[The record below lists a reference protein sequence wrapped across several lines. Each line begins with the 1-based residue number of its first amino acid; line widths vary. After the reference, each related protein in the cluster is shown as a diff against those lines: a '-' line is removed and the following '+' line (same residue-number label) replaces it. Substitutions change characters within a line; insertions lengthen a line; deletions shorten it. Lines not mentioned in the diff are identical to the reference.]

1 MDELLLPSKHDD
13 YDMIMRFI
21 KARKLDIEKAK
32 QIWADMIHLGK
43 EFGTNTIIQDFEF
56 ESTDISAGKRRRSLR
71 GEEGARDVSSNV
83 RGGGFG
89 SKSIG
94 IRHKYIDI
102 HCSSLTTRDSR
113 SYWTCITTS
122 MWDQFAKAVK
132 EALARRTET
141 PTHRRV

>member
-56 ESTDISAGKRRRSLR
+56 ESLLHVLCYVVVVNSLVYSVFFR
-71 GEEGARDVSSNV
+71 
-83 RGGGFG
+83 
-89 SKSIG
+89 
-94 IRHKYIDI
+94 Y
-102 HCSSLTTRDSR
+102 
-113 SYWTCITTS
+113 
-122 MWDQFAKAVK
+122 
-132 EALARRTET
+132 
-141 PTHRRV
+141 